1 MAVCELPSFTIVWL
15 RVAIGFA
22 GLLVVLRAAAERL
35 PAEPRVLT
43 PRSRTVQQRHP
54 LHADRLGQHH
64 IVSGRAAILNGTT
77 PLFGALAG
85 HLLTR
90 DERLTPFKT
99 IGIAVGF
106 VGVALLVGVDALSG
120 LDTGVTGEAACIAA
134 AIAYALA
141 AIYARRLRRMG
152 VSPLATATGQVGAS
166 TLLTL
171 PLMPTVDQPWMSLA
185 TTYKE

>member
-90 DERLTPFKT
+90 DERLTPVKT

-141 AIYARRLRRMG
+141 AIYARRFRRMG

-171 PLMPTVDQPWMSLA
+171 PLFACSRCSSAW
-185 TTYKE
+185 